1 MVSKAKVRSQKIL
14 ILDIAE
20 MIWNICRDR
29 LKAVLIGANRARLN
43 VYM

>member
-20 MIWNICRDR
+20 MIWNVCLDR
-29 LKAVLIGANRARLN
+29 LKAVLRGETCARLN
-43 VYM
+43 VYI